1 MVYRVEDTRSVE
13 GIFGDWEESLLWSCL
28 EGVMGDIYVTDREMP
43 KAAMAVVGD
52 FCFFAGCPE
61 RELVLFK
68 ADNYGKDFIIMA
80 PQNEAWSELIEECYG
95 ERAGRTI
102 RFAIK
107 KEPGVFDTVKLQAAV
122 DALPAEYTLRML
134 DGELYELCKAEVWSS
149 DWVALFESYEMYQRL
164 GLGVVILKDGEIV
177 AGASS
182 YSRYNEGIEI
192 QIDTREDYR
201 RKGLAYVCGAALIL
215 ECLKRGLYPSW
226 DAQNRWSV
234 GLAEKLGYHYDS
246 DYVVYEIRGY

>member
-1 MVYRVEDTRSVE
+1 MVYRVEDMRSVE
-13 GIFGDWEESLLWSCL
+13 GIFGYWEESLLWSCL
-28 EGVMGDIYVTDREMP
+28 EGVMGDVYVTDRERP
-43 KAAMAVVGD
+43 QAAMAVNGD
-52 FCFFAGCPE
+52 FCFFAGRPE

-68 ADNYGKDFIIMA
+68 PDGHGDFIIMA
-80 PQNEAWSELIEECYG
+80 PQSEAWSELIEDCYG
-95 ERAGRTI
+95 ERAQRTV

-107 KEPGVFDTVKLQAAV
+107 KEPGIFDTVKLQAAV

-134 DGELYELCKAEVWSS
+134 DGELYERCKAEEWSR
-149 DWVALFESYEMYQRL
+149 DWVSLFGSYEMYERL

-182 YSRYNEGIEI
+182 YSRYKEGIEI

-201 RKGLAYVCGAALIL
+201 RKGLAYVSGAALIL

-234 GLAEKLGYHYDS
+234 GLAQKLGYHYDS
-246 DYVVYEIRGY
+246 DYIVYEIRGY